1 MGDSERKH
9 GEPGRKRAVRNVGA
23 FVDPSGVGGGIPVP
37 MRTLNDEYHDEP
49 AEPEDSDR
57 VPEAEPPGF
66 MRRIIERLTRRR
78 TP

>member
-1 MGDSERKH
+1 MGDSERKDD
-9 GEPGRKRAVRNVGA
+9 EPERKHAVRNARA

-37 MRTLNDEYHDEP
+37 MRILGDEYHDEP
-49 AEPEDSDR
+49 AEPEGSDR

-66 MRRIIERLTRRR
+66 MWRIVERLTRRR